1 MAARKHSKRAITDRE
16 VAAHEYVEGRSPF
29 LWDSGT
35 GAVGGF
41 YVRATPAGGKQY
53 GIQYRVG
60 AKNKRLS
67 LGPVDRWASVDDARA
82 EAEAKLKR
90 WRQQDVDPAVGAT
103 GTMSDVWKLY
113 LEALRTGRGRRG
125 KQRAGQ
131 PASARSIIEAEH
143 HWKNHLE
150 PALGALPPR
159 KVTPAVV
166 RELHNDMSKQR
177 TTKREGRGCVRK
189 GGAYAANRVIESLR
203 AAWRVGLAA
212 GVTRNLPDPFIEYTP
227 NAEKV
232 RKAYIRQADAGKFMQ
247 AVEKEPRGYREFWK
261 LAILTGARTGELLA
275 IEWEDVDLE
284 GQRLTLRGLEGV
296 GTKNREVQVLPL
308 TAPAVAL
315 LKSLPKADGKRVF
328 PFTRPK
334 SSWRRILKNAGLEG
348 LRPHDVRR
356 SVGSW
361 LGAAGVS
368 LPQIQATL
376 GHKSS
381 VTSKVYVQLAADE
394 ETKRSAAEVQAE
406 LLKKFTGNVVSIE
419 TAREKRAGGPRKGR
433 AKVDAAKR
441 ARARRKV
448 HS

>member
-16 VAAHEYVEGRSPF
+16 VADHEYRPGKSPF

-35 GAVGGF
+35 GGVGGF

-60 AKNKRLS
+60 NKNKRLS
-67 LGPVDRWASVDDARA
+67 LGPVDRWESVAAARA
-82 EAEAKLKR
+82 EADAKLKR
-90 WRQQDVDPAVGAT
+90 WHQQDVDPGVGAT
-103 GTMSDVWKLY
+103 GTMTDVWNLY
-113 LEALRTGRGRRG
+113 IEALRTGRGRRG
-125 KQRAGQ
+125 KQRAGR

-159 KVTPAVV
+159 KVTPAIV
-166 RELHNDMSKQR
+166 RELHGDMSTQR
-177 TTKREGRGCVRK
+177 KAKRAGRGSPRK
-189 GGAYAANRVIESLR
+189 GGIYAANRVIESLR
-203 AAWRVGLAA
+203 AAWRVGQMA
-212 GVTRNLPDPFIEYTP
+212 GVTRNLPDPFVEYTP

-232 RKAYIRQADAGKFMQ
+232 RKDYIRQADAGKFMQ
-247 AVEKEPRGYREFWK
+247 AVDQEPRGYREFWK
-261 LAILTGARTGELLA
+261 LAILTGARTGELLK
-275 IEWEDVDLE
+275 IEWRDVDLE
-284 GQRLTLRGLEGV
+284 GQRLTLRGIEGT

-308 TAPAVAL
+308 TAPALAL
-315 LKSLPKADGKRVF
+315 FKSLPKSDGKLVF

-334 SSWRRILKNAGLEG
+334 SSWRRIVKAAGLEG

-381 VTSKVYVQLAADE
+381 VTSKVYIQLAADE

-406 LLKKFTGNVVSIE
+406 LLRRFTGKVVSLDV
-419 TAREKRAGGPRKGR
+419 ARRRRAGRKAP
-433 AKVDAAKR
+433 AKAGAA
-441 ARARRKV
+441 
-448 HS
+448 

>member
-16 VAAHEYVEGRSPF
+16 VAAHKFVDGRSPF

-41 YVRATPAGGKQY
+41 YVRATPSGGLQY

-60 AKNKRLS
+60 SKNKRFS
-67 LGPVDRWASVDDARA
+67 LGRVDRWASVADARA
-82 EAEAKLKR
+82 AADAKIKR
-90 WRQQDVDPAVGAT
+90 WHQHGVDPAVGAT
-103 GTMSDVWKLY
+103 GALADVWKLY
-113 LEALRTGRGRRG
+113 IEALRTGRGRRG
-125 KQRAGQ
+125 KQRAGR

-150 PALGALPPR
+150 PVLGALPPR
-159 KVTPAVV
+159 KVTPALV
-166 RELHNDMSKQR
+166 RELHGDISTQR
-177 TTKREGRGCVRK
+177 RTKPKGRGSTRK
-189 GGAYAANRVIESLR
+189 GGSYAANRVIESLR
-203 AAWRVGLAA
+203 AAWKVGQAA
-212 GVTRNLPDPFIEYTP
+212 GVTRDLPDPFIEYTP
-227 NAEKV
+227 NAETA
-232 RKAYIRQADAGKFMQ
+232 RKNYIRQADAGTFMA

-261 LAILTGARTGELLA
+261 IAILTGARTGELLA
-275 IEWEDVDLE
+275 VEWKDVDLE
-284 GQRLTLRGLEGV
+284 GKRLTLRGLEGT

-308 TAPAVAL
+308 TDAAAAQFNA
-315 LKSLPKADGKRVF
+315 LPKAGSSRVF
-328 PFTRPK
+328 RFTRPK
-334 SSWRRILKNAGLEG
+334 SSWRRIMKATGLEG

-394 ETKRSAAEVQAE
+394 ETKRAAAEVQTE
-406 LLKKFTGNVVSIE
+406 LLKKFTGNVIDLAEAKKRHRSRRATSKRRVS
-419 TAREKRAGGPRKGR
+419 AR
-433 AKVDAAKR
+433 
-441 ARARRKV
+441 
-448 HS
+448 